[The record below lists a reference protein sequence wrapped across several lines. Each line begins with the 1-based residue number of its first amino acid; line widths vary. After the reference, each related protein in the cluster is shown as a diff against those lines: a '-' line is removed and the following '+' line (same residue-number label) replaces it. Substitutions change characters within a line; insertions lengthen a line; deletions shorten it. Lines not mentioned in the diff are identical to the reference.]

1 MAGSN
6 RTALQTNYEDTI
18 KPEMQRKR
26 GYTNALQVPR
36 LDKIVV
42 NSGVGTAK
50 DKEALQETV
59 DTIALITGQKPV
71 VTKAR
76 ISVSNF
82 KLRAG
87 MDVGCRVTLRGS
99 LMYNFLYRLVNV
111 VLPRVRDFRGIP
123 VRGFDGAGNFNMGL
137 PEQSM
142 FPQIDLDKS
151 KHTVGMN
158 IAIITTAQS
167 DDEAKELL
175 SMMGMPFTK

>member
-6 RTALQTNYEDTI
+6 RSALQATYEDTI
-18 KPEMQRKR
+18 KPEMIQKR
-26 GYTNALQVPR
+26 GYTNPLQVPR
-36 LDKIVV
+36 LEKIVV

-50 DKEALQETV
+50 DRDAQQETL
-59 DTIALITGQKPV
+59 DTLALITGQKPV

-87 MDVGCRVTLRGS
+87 MDVGCRVTLRGT

-111 VLPRVRDFRGIP
+111 ALPRVRDFRGIP
-123 VRGFDGAGNFNMGL
+123 ARGFDGAGNFNMGL

-158 IAIITTAQS
+158 IAIITTART

-175 SMMGMPFTK
+175 TLMGMPFMK

>member
-6 RTALQTNYEDTI
+6 RTALQTIYEDTI
-18 KPEMQRKR
+18 KPDMVQNR
-26 GYTNALQVPR
+26 GYINALQVPR

-50 DKEALQETV
+50 DKEALQETI

-99 LMYNFLYRLVNV
+99 LMYNFLYRLINV

-123 VRGFDGAGNFNMGL
+123 ARGFDGAGNFNMGL

-167 DDEAKELL
+167 DEEAKELL
-175 SMMGMPFTK
+175 SRMGMPFTK

>member
-6 RTALQTNYEDTI
+6 RTALQANYEDTI

-26 GYTNALQVPR
+26 GYKNALQVPR

-42 NSGVGTAK
+42 NSGVGTGK
-50 DKEALQETV
+50 DKEALQETI

-87 MDVGCRVTLRGS
+87 MDVGCRVTLRGG
-99 LMYNFLYRLVNV
+99 LMYNFLYRLINV

-175 SMMGMPFTK
+175 AMMGMPFTK